1 MRFGLGLGERRR
13 VYEVEWE
20 VQRVVV
26 CIVSSVFE
34 VVCCGSLIR
43 ADQGQT
49 LQESSRHLQNQT

>member
-1 MRFGLGLGERRR
+1 M
-13 VYEVEWE
+13 EWE